1 MALVNHAHVMPFFSS
16 LSPPTTYHLRCR
28 VDQRQSSHS
37 HLSVVLFMRDAGA
50 AAGAVAA
57 AGVNDLAAAA
67 ATAAGRC
74 K

>member
-1 MALVNHAHVMPFFSS
+1 
-16 LSPPTTYHLRCR
+16 
-28 VDQRQSSHS
+28 
-37 HLSVVLFMRDAGA
+37 MRDAGA